1 MDDYSLTYTDA
12 AGDRA
17 TIGFKSGPSPR
28 EIARA
33 ARDAVRALERV
44 FAARSTEGADL
55 TDADVDDLKVESIA
69 PAGADALQ
77 IAAGTRLGDLPGA
90 IERALAPALEPAHG
104 DPADAAPSLGELPQT
119 ELLRRAWLASAALG
133 PDPDEP
139 SLADYNALMGE
150 IERRCSSVRTR
161 LGSLVAEVVEPEA
174 GYAGIQVSLVKPDG
188 TGGLV
193 SWTEVGPEGP
203 YGQTAHTFSYDGV
216 AEEPVMTVCDPD
228 GEWMREDMA
237 ALAPTAAA
245 PAPDPGAL
253 PDRKAGNRVI
263 AREGDDAVVMRELD
277 DGRVEY
283 VVAHGYVEETGHWSY
298 GTYTGSLAAAA
309 AELEGKRLIDG
320 PDEVAGVCVIGHDDV
335 ALRLMDWGVED
346 PTPEAVG
353 RVAAFMGAA
362 LPEELEGRAMAL
374 IDEAVEALLPDIA
387 PADVALRAAG
397 AHVTTPE
404 EIDRIIELGPSGW
417 RAREFPDRLAAPTP
431 DEVIVADNSTGELFI
446 TGFAD
451 VRAACEWLKSDC
463 TEDMAIDRAEEA
475 RESIDRRDRPRRKL

>member
-1 MDDYSLTYTDA
+1 MGDYSLTYTDA

-28 EIARA
+28 EIARS

-55 TDADVDDLKVESIA
+55 TDVDVDGLRVDRIA
-69 PAGADALQ
+69 RAGADALP

-90 IERALAPALEPAHG
+90 IERALAPEPPRD
-104 DPADAAPSLGELPQT
+104 DPADGAPSLGELPQT
-119 ELLRRAWLASAALG
+119 ELLRRTWLASAALG
-133 PDPDEP
+133 PDPDE
-139 SLADYNALMGE
+139 SALAAYDALMGE
-150 IERRCSSVRTR
+150 VERRLAGVRTR
-161 LGSLVAEVVEPEA
+161 LGTLVAEVVEPEA

-193 SWTEVGPEGP
+193 SWTEVGPEES

-228 GEWMREDMA
+228 GEWMRDDMA
-237 ALAPTAAA
+237 ALAPPAA
-245 PAPDPGAL
+245 PAPDPGAV
-253 PDRKAGNRVI
+253 PDWKARNRVI

-277 DGRVEY
+277 NGRVEY
-283 VVAHGYVEETGHWSY
+283 VVAHGYIEETGHWSY
-298 GTYTGSLAAAA
+298 GTYKGSLAAAA
-309 AELEGKRLIDG
+309 AELEGKSLIDG
-320 PDEVAGVCVIGHDDV
+320 PDEVIDVCVVGHDDV

-346 PTPEAVG
+346 PTPEVVG

-404 EIDRIIELGPSGW
+404 EIDRIVELGPAGW
-417 RAREFPDRLAAPTP
+417 REREFPDLLAAPTP
-431 DEVIVADNSTGELFI
+431 EEVIVADNSSGELFI
-446 TGFAD
+446 SGFAD

-463 TEDMAIDRAEEA
+463 TEDMARDRAEEA
-475 RESIDRRDRPRRKL
+475 RESIGRRDRPRRKF